1 MSNALTVNAPEGL
14 PFVTFE
20 REFDAPVAAVF
31 RAHQDPELAKQWL
44 APEGYEMVIDRYDF
58 ATAGAYR
65 YLHKNDGEEYAFNGV
80 YHVVREN
87 DLTIQTF
94 EFEGFPD
101 VVTMET
107 NRFIDLGNGHTRIE
121 GQSTFPSLEAR
132 DGMIESGMEVG
143 MVESYD
149 KLDGVLAAS

>member
-1 MSNALTVNAPEGL
+1 MSNALTVNAPEGQ

-44 APEGYEMVIDRYDF
+44 APEGYEMVIDRSDF

-107 NRFIDLGNGHTRIE
+107 NRFIDLGNGRTRIE

-143 MVESYD
+143 IAESYD